1 MTSKHLYRHSR
12 YCYPMHRIQSIKSIT
27 LMLIIASSFAS
38 ALPFQLLNRLPS
50 MATTSLMTLQ
60 LFENVYGEEDP
71 GKEEEAYLEFMSSV
85 IQQQPS
91 NSNNNNATSINTTTT
106 TAAVQIPQTAKGPAI
121 PSGKGYLVQEIG
133 NQLYSV
139 SDGSY
144 NAMFMVTDQGVVAI
158 DAPPTLGDKYL
169 KAIAEVTDKPV
180 SHVIYS
186 HAHLDHIGA
195 AGIFPQNATFI
206 AQQETANELQRAM
219 NVATNKSAV
228 PPVPTVTFPKNM
240 TLQIGNQTLQLDY
253 HGNNHLPGN
262 IFIYA
267 PSQKVLMLVDIIF
280 PGWVPFPYLAIAKDT
295 AGFIEAHDIALNNYD
310 FDTIVAGHLTR
321 LGTRADVEIQK
332 EFVLDLERAA
342 ASANQNV
349 SFMDIATKVGFDN
362 PWLLYSEYI
371 NAVNKQCE
379 GEMMPKWESRLGGAE
394 VFMSTHCFAMT
405 QSGRVDPTVQALSLM
420 IG

>member
-1 MTSKHLYRHSR
+1 
-12 YCYPMHRIQSIKSIT
+12 MHRIQSIKSIT
-27 LMLIIASSFAS
+27 LMMIIASSFAS

-50 MATTSLMTLQ
+50 MATTSLMTPQ

-71 GKEEEAYLEFMSSV
+71 GNEEEAYLEFVSSV

-133 NQLYSV
+133 NQLYSI

-144 NAMFMVTDQGVVAI
+144 NAMFMVTDQGVIAI

-405 QSGRVDPTVQALSLM
+405 QSGRVDPTVQALSQS

>member
-1 MTSKHLYRHSR
+1 
-12 YCYPMHRIQSIKSIT
+12 MHRIQSIKSIT
-27 LMLIIASSFAS
+27 LMMIIASSFAS

-50 MATTSLMTLQ
+50 MATTSLMTPQ

-71 GKEEEAYLEFMSSV
+71 GNEEEAYLEFVSSV

-144 NAMFMVTDQGVVAI
+144 DAMFMVTDQGVVAI

-295 AGFIEAHDIALNNYD
+295 AGFIQAHDIALNNYD

-405 QSGRVDPTVQALSLM
+405 QSGRVDPTVQALSQS

>member
-1 MTSKHLYRHSR
+1 
-12 YCYPMHRIQSIKSIT
+12 MHRIQSIKSIT
-27 LMLIIASSFAS
+27 LMMIIASSFAS

-50 MATTSLMTLQ
+50 MATTSLMTPQ

-71 GKEEEAYLEFMSSV
+71 GNEEEAYLEFVSSV

-295 AGFIEAHDIALNNYD
+295 AGFIQAHDIALNNYD

-405 QSGRVDPTVQALSLM
+405 QSGRVDPTVQALSRS

>member
-1 MTSKHLYRHSR
+1 
-12 YCYPMHRIQSIKSIT
+12 MHKIRSIESIT
-27 LMLIIASSFAS
+27 LIILIASGFAV
-38 ALPFQLLNRLPS
+38 LPAQLLNGLPS
-50 MATTSLMTLQ
+50 ISVSLMTSQ
-60 LFENVYGEEDP
+60 LLELAHGEEEQ
-71 GKEEEAYLEFMSSV
+71 GSQEEIYLQFVSSAT
-85 IQQQPS
+85 QQQPS
-91 NSNNNNATSINTTTT
+91 NSSSDGNLTNTTTT
-106 TAAVQIPQTAKGPAI
+106 IAIPQNAKGPAI
-121 PSGKGYLVQEIG
+121 PSEKGYLVQEIG
-133 NQLYSV
+133 SQLYSV

-144 NAMFMVTDQGVVAI
+144 NAMFMVTDLGVIAI

-240 TLQIGNQTLQLDY
+240 TLQFGNQTLQLDY

-267 PSQKVLMLVDIIF
+267 PNQKVLMLVDIIF
-280 PGWVPFPYLAIAKDT
+280 PGWVPFAYLAIAKDT

-321 LGTRADVEIQK
+321 LGIRADVEVQK

-379 GEMMPKWESRLGGAE
+379 GEMLPKWESRLGGAQA
-394 VFMSTHCFAMT
+394 FMSTHCFAMT
-405 QSGRVDPTVQALSLM
+405 QSGRVDPTVQALFQS
-420 IG
+420 IS

>member
-1 MTSKHLYRHSR
+1 MR
-12 YCYPMHRIQSIKSIT
+12 RIQRTRATALI
-27 LMLIIASSFAS
+27 LIIIVSSFTS
-38 ALPFQLLNRLPS
+38 ALAFQLLNGLPS
-50 MATTSLMTLQ
+50 ITTASSTASQ
-60 LFENVYGEEDP
+60 IFEEVYGEEQD
-71 GKEEEAYLEFMSSV
+71 GEEEIYLEFISSTV
-85 IQQQPS
+85 QQQLS
-91 NSNNNNATSINTTTT
+91 NSSSNSSDNATNATVTTTPP
-106 TAAVQIPQTAKGPAI
+106 IPQTAKGPAI
-121 PSGKGYLVQEIG
+121 PSEKGYLVQEIG

-169 KAIAEVTDKPV
+169 KAISEITDKPV

-195 AGIFPQNATFI
+195 AGMYPQNATII

-219 NVATNKSAV
+219 NIATNKSAV
-228 PPVPTVTFPKNM
+228 PPVPTVTFTKNM
-240 TLQIGNQTLQLDY
+240 TLQVGNQTLQLDY

-267 PSQKVLMLVDIIF
+267 PNQRVLMLVDIIF
-280 PGWVPFPYLAIAKDT
+280 PGWVPFAYLAIAKDT

-321 LGTRADVEIQK
+321 IGTRADVETQK
-332 EFVLDLERAA
+332 EFVLGLERAA
-342 ASANQNV
+342 ARANQNV
-349 SFMDIATKVGFDN
+349 SFMDIASQIGFDD
-362 PWLLYSEYI
+362 PWLIFSKYTDTI
-371 NAVNKQCE
+371 NSQCE
-379 GEMMPKWESRLGGAE
+379 EEMLPKWESRLGGAE
-394 VFMSTHCFAMT
+394 SFMSTHCIAMT
-405 QSGRVDPTVQALSLM
+405 QSGRVDPSVQALFQS

>member
-1 MTSKHLYRHSR
+1 MRQYLPISMKSSGP
-12 YCYPMHRIQSIKSIT
+12 CIIMSIIGIVFLLMPLSVSNNFTIMLSSTGKST
-27 LMLIIASSFAS
+27 AYA
-38 ALPFQLLNRLPS
+38 
-50 MATTSLMTLQ
+50 
-60 LFENVYGEEDP
+60 YGEEHS
-71 GKEEEAYLEFMSSV
+71 GEEPYLRFVSD
-85 IQQQPS
+85 ILQQQ
-91 NSNNNNATSINTTTT
+91 SNNNTNATTT
-106 TAAVQIPQTAKGPAI
+106 QIPEAARGPAI
-121 PSGKGYLVQEIG
+121 PAEKGYLVHDLG
-133 NQLYSV
+133 GQLYSV

-144 NAMFMVTDQGVVAI
+144 DAMFMVTDQGVVAI

-195 AGIFPQNATFI
+195 AGVFPQNATFI

-240 TLQIGNQTLQLDY
+240 TLQFGNQTLQLDY

-267 PSQKVLMLVDIIF
+267 PNQKVLMLVDIIF
-280 PGWVPFPYLAIAKDT
+280 PGWVPFAYLAIAKDT
-295 AGFIEAHDIALNNYD
+295 AGFIEAHDTALNNYD

-321 LGTRADVEIQK
+321 LGTRADVEVQK

-349 SFMDIATKVGFDN
+349 SFMEIATRVGFDN

-379 GEMMPKWESRLGGAE
+379 GEMLPKWESRLGGAQA
-394 VFMSTHCFAMT
+394 FMSTHCFAMT
-405 QSGRVDPTVQALSLM
+405 QSGRVDPTVQALFQS
-420 IG
+420 IS

>member
-1 MTSKHLYRHSR
+1 
-12 YCYPMHRIQSIKSIT
+12 MHRVQNTKSIT
-27 LMLIIASSFAS
+27 FVILIASSIAI
-38 ALPFQLLNRLPS
+38 LPVQLLNGLLSTGLP
-50 MATTSLMTLQ
+50 TTSQ
-60 LFENVYGEEDP
+60 LIEHVYGEEQ
-71 GKEEEAYLEFMSSV
+71 GSQEEVYLKFVSSAA
-85 IQQQPS
+85 QQQLS
-91 NSNNNNATSINTTTT
+91 NDSNGNLTNTTTT
-106 TAAVQIPQTAKGPAI
+106 TIPKNAKGPVI
-121 PSGKGYLVQEIG
+121 PSEKGYLVQEIG

-144 NAMFMVTDQGVVAI
+144 NVMFMVTDQGVVAI

-169 KAIAEVTDKPV
+169 KAISEVTDKPV

-186 HAHLDHIGA
+186 HAHLDHIGT

-219 NVATNKSAV
+219 NVATNTSAV
-228 PPVPTVTFPKNM
+228 PPVPTVTFPENM
-240 TLQIGNQTLQLDY
+240 TLQFGNQTLQLDY

-267 PSQKVLMLVDIIF
+267 PNQKVLMLVDIVF
-280 PGWVPFPYLAIAKDT
+280 PGWVPFAYLAIAKDT

-321 LGTRADVEIQK
+321 LGSRADVEVQK

-342 ASANQNV
+342 ARANQNV

-379 GEMMPKWESRLGGAE
+379 GEMIPKWESRLGGTE
-394 VFMSTHCFAMT
+394 TFMSTHCFAMT
-405 QSGRVDPTVQALSLM
+405 QSGRVDPTIQALFQS

>member
-1 MTSKHLYRHSR
+1 
-12 YCYPMHRIQSIKSIT
+12 MHKIRSIESIT
-27 LMLIIASSFAS
+27 LIILIASGFAV
-38 ALPFQLLNRLPS
+38 LPAQLLNGLPS
-50 MATTSLMTLQ
+50 ISVSLMTSQ
-60 LFENVYGEEDP
+60 LLELAHGEEEQ
-71 GKEEEAYLEFMSSV
+71 GSQEEIYLQFVSSAT
-85 IQQQPS
+85 QQQPN
-91 NSNNNNATSINTTTT
+91 NSSSDGNLTNTTTT
-106 TAAVQIPQTAKGPAI
+106 IAIPQNAKGPAI
-121 PSGKGYLVQEIG
+121 PSEKGYLVQEIG
-133 NQLYSV
+133 SQLYSV

-144 NAMFMVTDQGVVAI
+144 NAMFMVTDQGVIAI

-240 TLQIGNQTLQLDY
+240 TLQFGNQTLQLDY

-267 PSQKVLMLVDIIF
+267 PNQKVLMLVDIIF
-280 PGWVPFPYLAIAKDT
+280 PGWVPFAYLAIAKDT

-321 LGTRADVEIQK
+321 LGIRADVEVQK

-349 SFMDIATKVGFDN
+349 SFMDVATKVGFDN

-379 GEMMPKWESRLGGAE
+379 GEMLPKWESRLGGAQA
-394 VFMSTHCFAMT
+394 FMSTHCFAMT
-405 QSGRVDPTVQALSLM
+405 ESGRVDPTVQALFQG

>member
-1 MTSKHLYRHSR
+1 MKSSGP
-12 YCYPMHRIQSIKSIT
+12 CIIMSIIGIAFLLTPLSVSNNFTIMLSSTGKST
-27 LMLIIASSFAS
+27 AYA
-38 ALPFQLLNRLPS
+38 
-50 MATTSLMTLQ
+50 
-60 LFENVYGEEDP
+60 YGEEHS
-71 GKEEEAYLEFMSSV
+71 GEEPYLRFVSD
-85 IQQQPS
+85 ILQQQ
-91 NSNNNNATSINTTTT
+91 SNNNTNATTT
-106 TAAVQIPQTAKGPAI
+106 QIPEAARGPAI
-121 PSGKGYLVQEIG
+121 PAEKGYLVHDLG
-133 NQLYSV
+133 GQLYSV

-144 NAMFMVTDQGVVAI
+144 DAMFMVTDQGVVAI

-240 TLQIGNQTLQLDY
+240 TLQFGNQTLQLDY

-267 PSQKVLMLVDIIF
+267 PNQKVLMLVDIIF
-280 PGWVPFPYLAIAKDT
+280 PGWVPFAYLAIAKDT

-321 LGTRADVEIQK
+321 LGSRADVEVQK
-332 EFVLDLERAA
+332 EFVLNLERAA
-342 ASANQNV
+342 ARANQNV

-379 GEMMPKWESRLGGAE
+379 GEMIPKWESRLGGAE

-405 QSGRVDPTVQALSLM
+405 ESGRVDPTVQALFQG

>member
-1 MTSKHLYRHSR
+1 
-12 YCYPMHRIQSIKSIT
+12 MHRIQSTKSIT
-27 LMLIIASSFAS
+27 LMMIVASSFAS
-38 ALPFQLLNRLPS
+38 ALPFQLLNGLPS
-50 MATTSLMTLQ
+50 MATTSLMTPQ
-60 LFENVYGEEDP
+60 LFENVYGEEYQ
-71 GKEEEAYLEFMSSV
+71 GSEEEAYLEFVSSV
-85 IQQQPS
+85 IQQQAS
-91 NSNNNNATSINTTTT
+91 NSSSNNATSNNNTTTT
-106 TAAVQIPQTAKGPAI
+106 AVQIPQTAKGPAI
-121 PSGKGYLVQEIG
+121 PSERGYLVQEIG

-144 NAMFMVTDQGVVAI
+144 NAMFMITDQGVVAI

-169 KAIAEVTDKPV
+169 RAIEEVTDKPV

-195 AGIFPQNATFI
+195 ASIFPQNATFI

-219 NVATNKSAV
+219 SVATNKSAV

-267 PSQKVLMLVDIIF
+267 PNQKVLMLVDIIF
-280 PGWVPFPYLAIAKDT
+280 PGWVPFAYLAIAKDT

-342 ASANQNV
+342 AGANQNV

-371 NAVNKQCE
+371 NTVNKQCE
-379 GEMMPKWESRLGGAE
+379 EEMISKWGSRLGGAE
-394 VFMSTHCFAMT
+394 AFMSTHCFAMT
-405 QSGRVDPTVQALSLM
+405 QSGRVDPTVQALFQS